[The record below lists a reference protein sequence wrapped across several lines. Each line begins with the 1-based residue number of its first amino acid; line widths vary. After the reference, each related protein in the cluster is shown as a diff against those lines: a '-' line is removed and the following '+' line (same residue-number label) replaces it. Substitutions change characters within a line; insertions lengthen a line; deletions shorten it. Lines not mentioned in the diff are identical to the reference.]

1 MNRLFIAVILVTV
14 AVSCQNYKKD
24 VSKLTQERDSITRE
38 AELKDSAVTG
48 YLEDF
53 NEIMATLDSIKT
65 MEKLVTVKSS
75 GQREMSYSQKQA
87 ILDDVALLNEML
99 QKNKEQ
105 LAALQKK
112 LNNANYKV
120 GKLNSTIAELERLV
134 SSLQKQVDEK
144 DAEIA
149 RLNTDVQNLSR
160 DVIQLNEKIA
170 VMESES
176 QEKSNTIDRQV
187 HELNKAFYVIGSRK
201 ELEESGVVDRSGGF
215 LGIGRTSVVKED
227 FNKEVF
233 TAVDIRDFAYIPLNT
248 KKAEVITVHPAGSF
262 HISGEKTADTLFV
275 DNQNIFWNA
284 SKFLVVV
291 TK

>member
-1 MNRLFIAVILVTV
+1 MNRLFIAAILLTV

-24 VSKLTQERDSITRE
+24 VSKLTQERDSIARE

-75 GQREMSYSQKQA
+75 GQREMSYTQKQA

-170 VMESES
+170 VMETES

-187 HELNKAFYVIGSRK
+187 QELNKAFFVIGSRK

-215 LGIGRTSVVKED
+215 MGIGRTSVVKED

-262 HISGEKTADTLFV
+262 HISGEKTADTLFI

-284 SKFLVVV
+284 SKFLVIV

>member
-24 VSKLTQERDSITRE
+24 VSKLTQERDSIARE

-284 SKFLVVV
+284 SKFLVIV

>member
-1 MNRLFIAVILVTV
+1 MNRLFIAAILVTV

-24 VSKLTQERDSITRE
+24 VSKLTQERDSIARE

>member
-1 MNRLFIAVILVTV
+1 MNRLFIAAILLTV

-24 VSKLTQERDSITRE
+24 VSKLTQERDSIARE

-75 GQREMSYSQKQA
+75 GQREMSYTQKQA

-170 VMESES
+170 VMETES

-187 HELNKAFYVIGSRK
+187 HELNKAFYVIGTRK

>member
-1 MNRLFIAVILVTV
+1 MNRLFIAAILLTV

-24 VSKLTQERDSITRE
+24 VSKLTQERDSIARE

-75 GQREMSYSQKQA
+75 GQREMSYTQKQA

-120 GKLNSTIAELERLV
+120 GKLNSTITELERLV

-170 VMESES
+170 VMETES

-187 HELNKAFYVIGSRK
+187 QELNKAFFVIGSRK

-215 LGIGRTSVVKED
+215 MGIGRTSVVKED

-262 HISGEKTADTLFV
+262 HISGEKTADTLFI

-284 SKFLVVV
+284 SKFLVIV

>member
-14 AVSCQNYKKD
+14 AVSCQNYKKN
-24 VSKLTQERDSITRE
+24 VSKLTQERDSIARE

-233 TAVDIRDFAYIPLNT
+233 TAVDVRDFAYIPLNT